1 MGKYIRALFWMLAV
15 LAFGY
20 DLYLWGGLALT
31 PGVGP
36 RLREQASLQTP
47 IAATYLLIG
56 RKSVTTVGKT
66 TDAVDFAARQFP
78 ELVKDLE
85 SSRQSIVDRF
95 LAAQSPLGTSAY
107 YGAPFFLVLSLVL
120 HLTRQKQV
128 RSLGTKG

>member
-1 MGKYIRALFWMLAV
+1 MGKFVRALFWLSTV

-20 DLYLWGGLALT
+20 NFYLWGGLALT

-47 IAATYLLIG
+47 IAATYLFIG
-56 RKSVTTVGKT
+56 QKSVSFTGKT
-66 TDAVDFAARQFP
+66 VDAVELAAREFP

-95 LAAQSPLGTSAY
+95 LSAQSPLGTVAY
-107 YGAPFFLVLSLVL
+107 YGAPILLVLSLAL
-120 HLTRQKQV
+120 HLMRQKQI
-128 RSLGTKG
+128 RSFGTKG

>member
-1 MGKYIRALFWMLAV
+1 MGKFIRAFFWLLMA

-47 IAATYLLIG
+47 IAATYLFIG
-56 RKSVTTVGKT
+56 RKSVTSTGNSAG
-66 TDAVDFAARQFP
+66 AVDYAARQFP
-78 ELVKDLE
+78 GLVKDLD

-95 LAAQSPLGTSAY
+95 LSAQSARGTAAY
-107 YGAPFFLVLSLVL
+107 YGAPILLVLSLVL
-120 HLTRQKQV
+120 HLLRQKQV
-128 RSLGTKG
+128 RSFGNKG